1 MGRLHSRLRIGKS
14 KSPRPL
20 VLYLPSICRH
30 RCLERSFYNVKW
42 RGAREEAWYTHT
54 GGTREKISRWQSSCG
69 GFRGVSFEPF
79 YTPSIL
85 GRRYSRAG
93 ARDKRAARASRIRD
107 YSSAFRFR
115 CVRGTGAGACAMA
128 SSPRPAHA
136 QSQSRHDHRRCRV
149 VRSDEP
155 WRDRTTL
162 EGVKKGCSAAGGE
175 RCSFSAIVNWSIQW
189 GPVLSRAVHTSCVLY
204 GAPIHSTRNQNPVS
218 PRSLPFCA
226 LPSALASPCS
236 GGLACLRRSNAL
248 GRNVPLCHVTRI
260 VVPFFTRWVGR
271 PSFRA
276 HSGHS
281 AAKISFS
288 SASCCAVLR
297 FAAFKL
303 IVRPS
308 EYRCSFVA
316 TDIYSFD
323 EISRRFFSRPSKR
336 GFSTYPFTRL
346 AMR

>member
-1 MGRLHSRLRIGKS
+1 
-14 KSPRPL
+14 
-20 VLYLPSICRH
+20 
-30 RCLERSFYNVKW
+30 
-42 RGAREEAWYTHT
+42 
-54 GGTREKISRWQSSCG
+54 
-69 GFRGVSFEPF
+69 
-79 YTPSIL
+79 
-85 GRRYSRAG
+85 
-93 ARDKRAARASRIRD
+93 
-107 YSSAFRFR
+107 
-115 CVRGTGAGACAMA
+115 MA

-155 WRDRTTL
+155 WRDRATL

-226 LPSALASPCS
+226 LPSKLRLWLLRVP

-248 GRNVPLCHVTRI
+248 GRSVPLCRVTRI

-276 HSGHS
+276 RTGHS

-288 SASCCAVLR
+288 SASWCAVLR

-303 IVRPS
+303 IVRPR
-308 EYRCSFVA
+308 EHRCSFVA
-316 TDIYSFD
+316 AEIYSFD
-323 EISRRFFSRPSKR
+323 EISHRFFSPATKKR
-336 GFSTYPFTRL
+336 I
-346 AMR
+346 

>member
-1 MGRLHSRLRIGKS
+1 MERGQGGSMVHAHRRYTWKDKQVTILLRRFSRRVLRT
-14 KSPRPL
+14 L
-20 VLYLPSICRH
+20 
-30 RCLERSFYNVKW
+30 
-42 RGAREEAWYTHT
+42 
-54 GGTREKISRWQSSCG
+54 
-69 GFRGVSFEPF
+69 

-226 LPSALASPCS
+226 LPLALASPCS
-236 GGLACLRRSNAL
+236 GGLACLRRSNARSAGTSHCATL
-248 GRNVPLCHVTRI
+248 RALLCPFLPDGSAVPVF
-260 VVPFFTRWVGR
+260 VPTVDTPLRKFRFRRR
-271 PSFRA
+271 P
-276 HSGHS
+276 
-281 AAKISFS
+281 AAP
-288 SASCCAVLR
+288 CCASLR
-297 FAAFKL
+297 
-303 IVRPS
+303 S
-308 EYRCSFVA
+308 N
-316 TDIYSFD
+316 
-323 EISRRFFSRPSKR
+323 
-336 GFSTYPFTRL
+336 
-346 AMR
+346 